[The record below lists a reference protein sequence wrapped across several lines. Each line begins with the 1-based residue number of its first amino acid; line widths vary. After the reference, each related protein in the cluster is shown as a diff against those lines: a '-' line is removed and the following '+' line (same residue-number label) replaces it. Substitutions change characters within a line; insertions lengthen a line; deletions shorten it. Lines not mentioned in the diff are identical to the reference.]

1 MKDFQKKLS
10 AAIESREGIVCM
22 GWEQKAV
29 GWIEP
34 PRFGKVLMLAPHP
47 DDAEAVGVTLKMFAG
62 AGCEVLYKI
71 ACLSPGGVDDEFA
84 LAAAEREGLGFKGP
98 HELAQY
104 KKALRR
110 SEQLESARR
119 AGFLGQEPEF
129 LDLEEDPGGRLV
141 ESEANAGAFAAVLAD
156 EAPDAALMPI
166 GEDTNIDHVLVCRWF
181 RRAAAEFAAGRGRPI
196 LGLYNRDPKT
206 LRITEQLAV
215 PFDEVSARWKAELL
229 ALHRSQQER
238 NLAQRGHGLD
248 ERILRINRP
257 AWERVKKSLAA
268 EQAAK
273 YSYAEVFQLELFC

>member
-1 MKDFQKKLS
+1 
-10 AAIESREGIVCM
+10 M
-22 GWEQKAV
+22 GWEEKVQ

-34 PRFGKVLMLAPHP
+34 PRSGKVLMLAPHP
-47 DDAEAVGVTLKMFAG
+47 DDAEAVGVTLRMFAG
-62 AGCEVLYKI
+62 AGCEVVYKI

-84 LAAAEREGLGFKGP
+84 LAAAERENLLFNNP
-98 HELAQY
+98 DDLAHY
-104 KKALRR
+104 KKEIRR
-110 SEQLESARR
+110 AEQLESARC
-119 AGFLGQEPEF
+119 AGFLVQEPEF
-129 LDLEEDPGGRLV
+129 LELEEDPEGRLV
-141 ESEANAGAFAAVLAD
+141 DSRANAESIAAVLTA

-181 RRAAAEFAAGRGRPI
+181 RRAAAEHAASRGRPI

-215 PFDEVSARWKAELL
+215 PFDEASARWKAELL

-257 AWERVKKSLAA
+257 AWERVKKFLAA

-273 YSYAEVFQLELFC
+273 YSYAEVFQVELFR